1 MAMKTTSQRA
11 ITYLILPVALC
22 AGPLA
27 SAAVLDAKATKILV
41 SDRVWQQKPSSGPNY
56 RYWSWKSDGS
66 ICIRTDD
73 RAGKCGDTGRWKL
86 NAERLC
92 YDLRWGGLTR
102 GDKSACFRVTDHGKG
117 RYEALQDNGLTLF
130 EFTVV
135 K

>member
-1 MAMKTTSQRA
+1 MNTTSQR
-11 ITYLILPVALC
+11 IIPYLILPIALC
-22 AGPLA
+22 PGLPTF
-27 SAAVLDAKATKILV
+27 AATLDANAARNLV
-41 SDRVWQQKPSSGPNY
+41 TDRVWQQKPSAGPNY

-73 RAGKCGDTGRWKL
+73 KADKCGDTGRWKL

-92 YDLRWGGLTR
+92 FDLRWGGLNR
-102 GDKSACFRVTDHGKG
+102 GMKSACFRITDQGKG
-117 RYEALQDNGLTLF
+117 RYEALQDNGLSLF